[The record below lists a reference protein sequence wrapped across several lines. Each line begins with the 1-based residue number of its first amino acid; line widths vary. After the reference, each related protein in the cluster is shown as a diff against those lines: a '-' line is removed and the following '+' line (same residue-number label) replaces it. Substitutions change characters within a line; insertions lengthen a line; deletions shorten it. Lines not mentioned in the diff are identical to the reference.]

1 MGLCKWI
8 LKKFKCQSN
17 CTFNVEEFKEE
28 TIHIDLS
35 KYRLKKSDMVNIT
48 KIVKKRPSIYT
59 YIHKKKTHEETKQV
73 TKL

>member
-35 KYRLKKSDMVNIT
+35 KYRLKKSDMKNIT

-59 YIHKKKTHEETKQV
+59 YVHKKKTHEETKQV